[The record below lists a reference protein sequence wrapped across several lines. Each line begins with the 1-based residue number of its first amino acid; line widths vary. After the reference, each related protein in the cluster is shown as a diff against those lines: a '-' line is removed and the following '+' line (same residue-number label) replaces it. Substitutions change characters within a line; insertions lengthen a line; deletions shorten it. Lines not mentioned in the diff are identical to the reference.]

1 MRSIRDSICASEIC
15 GVAPPLLDIFIGPPP
30 DEMLDEMLDSL
41 LLNRGDERWLLLDI
55 IAVSATA
62 AAVVRA

>member
-15 GVAPPLLDIFIGPPP
+15 GVPPLFILIDSA
-30 DEMLDEMLDSL
+30 DESLDSL
-41 LLNRGDERWLLLDI
+41 LNRGEERWLLDI

-62 AAVVRA
+62 AAAAAAAAARA

>member
-15 GVAPPLLDIFIGPPP
+15 GVPPLFILIGSP
-30 DEMLDEMLDSL
+30 DEMLDS
-41 LLNRGDERWLLLDI
+41 LLNRGDERWLLDI

-62 AAVVRA
+62 AARA

>member
-15 GVAPPLLDIFIGPPP
+15 GAPPLVIFIGPP
-30 DEMLDEMLDSL
+30 DEILDS
-41 LLNRGDERWLLLDI
+41 LLNRGDERWLLDM

-62 AAVVRA
+62 AAAAAAARA

>member
-30 DEMLDEMLDSL
+30 DEMLDSL
-41 LLNRGDERWLLLDI
+41 LLNRGDGRWLLLDI

>member
-15 GVAPPLLDIFIGPPP
+15 GVPPLFIFIGPP
-30 DEMLDEMLDSL
+30 DEMLDS
-41 LLNRGDERWLLLDI
+41 LLNRGDERWLLDI

-62 AAVVRA
+62 AAAAAATAVRA